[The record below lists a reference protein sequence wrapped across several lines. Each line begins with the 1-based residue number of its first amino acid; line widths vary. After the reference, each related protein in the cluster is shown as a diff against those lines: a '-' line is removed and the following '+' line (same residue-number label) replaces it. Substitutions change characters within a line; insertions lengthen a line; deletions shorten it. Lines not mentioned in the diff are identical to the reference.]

1 VIECVPNISEGVRQD
16 LVQQIAAAAA
26 ATGCLVLDVHMDPDH
41 HRSVVTFV
49 GEPDVVEAGA
59 IELIRS
65 SIALLDLRDHQGVH
79 PRIGIVDVVPFIALR
94 DASMEDCIAL
104 ARRVGEAV
112 AERFALPVFLYGRAA
127 TRERRRGLA
136 ALRRGQITGLAE
148 RLRLPEWTPDFG
160 PHRLHET
167 AGAVAIGAREFL
179 VAFNIVLDTSD
190 VSAARDIAR
199 RVRGSNGGLP
209 GVQALGLMLASRGL
223 AQVSMNLVD
232 VRTTGLQE
240 AFDAVSQQAKAL
252 GIGILESEIVGLV
265 PRSAIGESTSASIA
279 LPGDLNQSIL
289 EHRIAEAN
297 L

>member
-1 VIECVPNISEGVRQD
+1 MIECVPNISEGVRQD